1 MRRLEV
7 SYEERIPD
15 GIPQP
20 RIWLLTEVEN
30 GETIV
35 VMRHGRPIAR
45 VSPVKPAGQPS
56 RSWKRPTRR
65 LTRKGAELAS
75 AILEERERE
84 SVS

>member
-1 MRRLEV
+1 MKNV
-7 SYEERIPD
+7 SLTEFRSHAS
-15 GIPQP
+15 GI
-20 RIWLLTEVEN
+20 LTEVEN

-45 VSPVKPAGQPS
+45 VSPVGPAGQPS
-56 RSWKRPTRR
+56 RSWKRPARR

-75 AILEERERE
+75 AILEDRARE